1 MSAPLCIF
9 GIAHK
14 IKNKKVS
21 DPVLRY
27 YLNMNLRY
35 KITILIFLLITGVAC
50 TLGAYSYNISK
61 QQIINKVSN
70 SNQSV
75 LKQIDSNLAR
85 MQKTLADWVTVFSL
99 AQSFRIP

>member
-1 MSAPLCIF
+1 M
-9 GIAHK
+9 
-14 IKNKKVS
+14 
-21 DPVLRY
+21 
-27 YLNMNLRY
+27 NMNLRY

-85 MQKTLADWVTVFSL
+85 MQKDVS
-99 AQSFRIP
+99 